1 MWGLILLGMSGGL
14 IPCTDAIAMLVLA
27 VGMNLFWL
35 ALPLLL
41 AFSAGLAGVLVL
53 VGVLVV
59 KFRHFAGSRW
69 GEGRLVRALPIV
81 SAIMVTVM
89 GFWLCYEAVQ
99 GQ

>member
-1 MWGLILLGMSGGL
+1 MLGMSGG
-14 IPCTDAIAMLVLA
+14 IVPCTDAIAMLVLA

-35 ALPLLL
+35 AFPLLL

-53 VGVLVV
+53 VGILVV
-59 KFRHFAGSRW
+59 KFRAFAGSRW
-69 GEGRLVRALPIV
+69 GEGRLVRALPII
-81 SAIMVTVM
+81 SAVLVTAM

>member
-53 VGVLVV
+53 VGILVV
-59 KFRHFAGSRW
+59 KFRHFACSRW

-81 SAIMVTVM
+81 SAVMVTAM